1 MAFKFTAMNKNL
13 QRKLSAYAATTAG
26 AVALAGSADA
36 QIIYT
41 DVNPDAVVSDTVY
54 YDLDM
59 DGDAVVDFVFAT
71 EGYTTSYGP
80 VNLSML
86 YVPVAANAVLGSL
99 YMGSYPLPFV
109 MNNGDSISSTN
120 TSWNDGSVNGGLQYL
135 SVLTPYGGYGNW
147 QGQTDKYVGV
157 RFNIGSNTH
166 YGWVRLSV
174 SANADTIII
183 KDYAYNSQPN
193 IGLLAGETGPLNVAP
208 VNSDPVNI
216 YAADHTVFL
225 QNAGAATGGNVRVY
239 NINGQTVRESAITEE
254 NFNISLEGE
263 TSGIYFVEVLRPDGT
278 RIVRKVYVQ

>member
-1 MAFKFTAMNKNL
+1 MNKNL
-13 QRKLSAYAATTAG
+13 QRRLSAYAATTAG

-41 DVNPDAVVSDTVY
+41 DINPDVVVSDTVY

-59 DGDAVVDFVFAT
+59 DGDAVVDFTFGT

-80 VNLSML
+80 VNLSLL

-99 YMGSYPLPFV
+99 YSGNYPLPFA

-120 TSWNDGSVNGGLQYL
+120 TSWNAGSVNGGLQYL
-135 SVLTPYGGYGNW
+135 SVLAPYGSYGNW

-193 IGLLAGETGPLNVAP
+193 VGLLAGEMGPLNVAP
-208 VNSDPVNI
+208 VNNDPVTI
-216 YAADHTVFL
+216 YAANHTVFL
-225 QNAGAATGGNVRVY
+225 QNAGASTGGNVRVY

-263 TSGIYFVEVLRPDGT
+263 TTGIYFVEVLRPDGT